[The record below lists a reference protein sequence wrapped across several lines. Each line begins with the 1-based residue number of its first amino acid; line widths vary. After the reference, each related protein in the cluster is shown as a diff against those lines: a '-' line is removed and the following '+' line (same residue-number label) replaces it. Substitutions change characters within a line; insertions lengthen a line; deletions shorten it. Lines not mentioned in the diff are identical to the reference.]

1 MSNSRFD
8 AVKHEYYIDD
18 RKLMSVT
25 ELIGTYERPFNANMV
40 AHMVAK
46 KSGRDKNDILNE
58 WDLKRDIAI
67 DYGNSIH
74 KSVELWLKYQI
85 EPTQPH
91 LLKAVR
97 QFNKQFGHIEWLS
110 EHRVFNHEYELGG
123 TLDLYSVK
131 DRIIADIKTND
142 TMKVGK
148 KGNFIKPLNKVKVNN
163 LNKVRLQAKTYEVLV
178 EKECTRFV
186 YHWDGEV
193 YNVIELEDIDV
204 QPILEIRK
212 QELEKAKLVEDMF

>member
-1 MSNSRFD
+1 MNRFN
-8 AVKHEYYIDD
+8 AVAHEYYIDD

-25 ELIGTYERPFNANMV
+25 ELIGTYERLFNANMV
-40 AHMVAK
+40 AQMVAN
-46 KSGRDKNDILNE
+46 KSGRDKDDILNE
-58 WDLKRDIAI
+58 WDLKRDIAV

-74 KSVELWLKYQI
+74 KSIELWVKYEI

-97 QFNKQFGHIEWLS
+97 QFDKQFGDIEWLS
-110 EHRVFNHEYELGG
+110 EHRVFNHKYELGG
-123 TLDLYSVK
+123 TLDLYSK
-131 DRIIADIKTND
+131 TQSIIADVKTND
-142 TMKVGK
+142 TLKEEK
-148 KGNFIKPLNKVKVNN
+148 KGNFITPLNKVKVNN
-163 LNKVRLQAKTYEVLV
+163 LNKVRLQAKVYEVLV

-212 QELEKAKLVEDMF
+212 QKLEKAKLVEDMF

>member
-1 MSNSRFD
+1 MNRFN
-8 AVKHEYYIDD
+8 AVAHEYYIDD

-40 AHMVAK
+40 AHMVAN
-46 KSGRDKNDILNE
+46 KSGRDKDDILNE
-58 WDLKRDIAI
+58 WDLKRDIAV

-74 KSVELWLKYQI
+74 KSIELWLKYQI

-97 QFNKQFGHIEWLS
+97 QFDKQFGDIEWLS

-123 TLDLYSVK
+123 TLDLYSK
-131 DRIIADIKTND
+131 THSIIADVKTND
-142 TMKVGK
+142 TLKEEK
-148 KGNFIKPLNKVKVNN
+148 KGNFITPLNKVKVNN
-163 LNKVRLQAKTYEVLV
+163 LNKVRLQAKVYEVLV

-212 QELEKAKLVEDMF
+212 KELEKAKLVEDMF